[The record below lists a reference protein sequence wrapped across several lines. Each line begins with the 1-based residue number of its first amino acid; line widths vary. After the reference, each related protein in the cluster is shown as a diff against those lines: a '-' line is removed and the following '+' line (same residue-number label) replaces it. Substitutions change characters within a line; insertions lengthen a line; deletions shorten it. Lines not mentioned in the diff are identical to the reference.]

1 MIIYYYYY
9 YYYSPL
15 LSSSFCVMSTFFIRV
30 GGVVLVDEQT
40 ERTSS
45 WIYCLQVV
53 VPGVNE
59 LRGTVLR
66 NTFTFR
72 RDKQCVV
79 FTWWRCWPLLPFWRW
94 HFHKQLFLVRRKAL
108 TP

>member
-9 YYYSPL
+9 YYYSPPL
-15 LSSSFCVMSTFFIRV
+15 FLFSFCVMSTFFIRV

-53 VPGVNE
+53 V
-59 LRGTVLR
+59 L
-66 NTFTFR
+66 
-72 RDKQCVV
+72 
-79 FTWWRCWPLLPFWRW
+79 
-94 HFHKQLFLVRRKAL
+94 AA
-108 TP
+108 